1 MNGLRWAKSQRTDSM
16 PGEPT
21 SDGARGAQREL
32 LNVSIPA
39 TAGAVADVSDK
50 VAEILLGLGI
60 PEEKQLEIGLA
71 LQEALANAVVHG
83 CGNDPSKSVRCRLNS
98 DSQGRVLIIVSDPGP
113 GLEISS
119 LPTPTLGPGLYEDHG
134 RGIYLIR
141 QLMDEVRFENGGS
154 EIQMWKY

>member
-1 MNGLRWAKSQRTDSM
+1 MPNEPAFNGAS
-16 PGEPT
+16 
-21 SDGARGAQREL
+21 SDRREL

-39 TAGAVADVSDK
+39 TADDIAKVSDK

-60 PEEKQLEIGLA
+60 AEEKQLEIGLA

-83 CGNDPSKSVRCRLNS
+83 CGNDPSKNVHCRLNS
-98 DSQGRVLIIVSDPGP
+98 DSQGRLLIIVSDPGP
-113 GLEISS
+113 GMNMKS
-119 LPTPTLGPGLYEDHG
+119 PAAPTLSPNLYQDHG

-141 QLMDEVRFENGGS
+141 QLMDDVRFERGGR

>member
-1 MNGLRWAKSQRTDSM
+1 M
-16 PGEPT
+16 PGEST
-21 SDGARGAQREL
+21 SDGASSERREL
-32 LNVSIPA
+32 LNLSIPA
-39 TAGAVADVSDK
+39 TASAIAKVSDT

-83 CGNDPSKSVRCRLNS
+83 CGSDPSKNVHCRLNC
-98 DSQGRVLIIVSDPGP
+98 DSKGRVLIIVSDPGP
-113 GLEISS
+113 GLDMSS
-119 LPTPTLGPGLYEDHG
+119 LPAPLLSPNLYQGHG

-141 QLMDEVRFENGGS
+141 QLMDDVRFERGGS